1 MNANVL
7 LAVGVTFKEPQT
19 YKNQSMALQNNY

>member
-1 MNANVL
+1 MSAKVL

-19 YKNQSMALQNNY
+19 YKDQSMALQNNY